1 MAGLPIQVHF
11 LYFSV
16 VLLSEVALFKTRE
29 PCFIA
34 DSRPYHNKLI
44 IFMLMRNCLYYL
56 LVIRALRAM
65 AHACCHLLWINEA
78 DVLSFQ
84 GKNLKG
90 EKVEVWFCQCN
101 QEAAMETR
109 EISIMQSKLVTI
121 YAALL
126 NETLQIAEIS
136 GIRWT
141 ATPLNTSKSKVP
153 AAYADR
159 KWFRNPQKISESK

>member
-1 MAGLPIQVHF
+1 
-11 LYFSV
+11 
-16 VLLSEVALFKTRE
+16 
-29 PCFIA
+29 
-34 DSRPYHNKLI
+34 
-44 IFMLMRNCLYYL
+44 
-56 LVIRALRAM
+56 
-65 AHACCHLLWINEA
+65 
-78 DVLSFQ
+78 
-84 GKNLKG
+84 
-90 EKVEVWFCQCN
+90 
-101 QEAAMETR
+101 METR

-159 KWFRNPQKISESK
+159 KWFRNPQKFQNQSRRKSLLQLVQLDFFFNLNFKELHKEVTTKTRLRNKGSI